1 MLDYLVGLINTT
13 SAPQLALAGYL
24 LLVGGWV
31 LYVYLIKELVWP
43 LIKIKYFE
51 LLIFYHSD
59 LLKKSS
65 DSNEVLAL
73 TEVLQKLFQV
83 YEREKKPPVSMERL
97 FPKSNLLNSI
107 EITKYE
113 QKMKVR
119 INFYYKMYQNIQRYN
134 DNDYGRSITI
144 SELIRRME

>member
-1 MLDYLVGLINTT
+1 MLDYLVGLTKTT
-13 SAPQLALAGYL
+13 SAPRLALACYL
-24 LLVGGWV
+24 LLIGGWV
-31 LYVYLIKELVWP
+31 LYIYLVKGFVWP

-51 LLIFYHSD
+51 LLIFYQSD

-134 DNDYGRSITI
+134 DNNYGRSITI

>member
-1 MLDYLVGLINTT
+1 MLDYLVGLIKTT
-13 SAPQLALAGYL
+13 SAAQLALAGYL